1 MRILSTI
8 TLFVLFAIAVQA
20 QNGITNHP
28 PYPKDYYFEYYD
40 QGYFVDTDKDK
51 PVNGKV
57 TGVDDDADKLFYSLK
72 DEPKNGN
79 VSLNTDGSFTY
90 TPNKSFI
97 GLDSFHVVVADIK
110 GGSSMAIVRA
120 SVGYSAS
127 DFMEMFRNK
136 FNGQRKAHPRLVYTD
151 NDFNQL
157 KAQRVS
163 DDFLDKTINNII
175 AEANKILNTRPEEP
189 LAPKVLLRD
198 VIQNGSA
205 NLSLAYKLTGDAQ
218 YLNRFVELINVVCD
232 STKTPSWGISGHG
245 GEVSFG
251 QILNSLVLA
260 YDFLYNDLS
269 VETRTKI
276 ELAVVRNCYTPA
288 YEQMIVSKGIY
299 GSFNNYN
306 GIGSSGFA
314 FSAMALCDADFGG
327 NKDAQLMAQQVLA
340 KCVRTMQRA
349 MVSFM
354 PDGAYY
360 EGLGY
365 GLWLV
370 RNLSMPIIG
379 LKKVFNLTYPNELTY
394 GAYYKSPDWFLAVQG
409 GAGEFGNGEDGIKRS
424 YAPTAKMKG
433 YDVSLLLAKLTNKPE
448 YAWLYYRLNE
458 KKGGDW
464 QTLLYYDK
472 EIREKAVHSKPFIKD
487 VYFKNYRMAVLH
499 SDYGNVKENSIS
511 LYNGSNIEWHLAL
524 EEGTVQLNALGTQWF
539 SHIGGDNYSI
549 PHYGQKSNVYRKRAE
564 GRNTLVINP
573 YNGPDQEWSR
583 GKIDGFGGTDT
594 SAYAIAEITRAYA
607 KNATSV
613 VRGIKLFNNKKE
625 FLIQDEIIT
634 KGGAEIYSFFHTG
647 QKIKLDKDKHSA
659 ILSDNNGSRLYVE
672 LLSPLDAKLSI
683 MDAKFLP
690 ESPHIDG
697 QTPNDGFKKLTIHL
711 KNVDSTTVTLWA
723 VPLLANAKVP
733 TKKPTVITL
742 AEWK

>member
-1 MRILSTI
+1 MKRLFTI
-8 TLFVLFAIAVQA
+8 TFFVLFAIAVHA
-20 QNGITNHP
+20 QNATSNHP

-40 QGYFVDTDKDK
+40 QGYFVDTDSDK

-57 TGVDDDADKLFYSLK
+57 TGVDDDGDQLFYSLK

-79 VSLNTDGSFTY
+79 VSFHTDGSFAY

-97 GLDSFHVVVADIK
+97 GLDSFHVIVTDIK
-110 GGSSMAIVRA
+110 GASSTAIVRA
-120 SVGYSAS
+120 SVGYSAA
-127 DFMEMFRNK
+127 DFMEMFHNK
-136 FNGQRKAHPRLVYTD
+136 YSGQAKAHPRLVYTD

-157 KAQRVS
+157 LASRNN
-163 DDFLDKTINNII
+163 DAFLNKTINRVISD
-175 AEANKILNTRPEEP
+175 AYKIVQTRADVPLN
-189 LAPKVLLRD
+189 PKVLLRD
-198 VIQNGSA
+198 VIQDGSA
-205 NLSLAYKLTGDAQ
+205 NLSFAYKLSSDKK
-218 YLNRFVELINVVCD
+218 YLKRFVEMVDVICD
-232 STKTPSWGISGHG
+232 SIKTPSWGKAAGG
-245 GEVSFG
+245 GEISFG
-251 QILNSLVLA
+251 QILNSLILA
-260 YDFLYNDLS
+260 YDFLYNDLTI
-269 VETRTKI
+269 ETRTKI
-276 ELAVVRNCYTPA
+276 ELAVIRNCYAPA
-288 YEQMIVSKGIY
+288 YQQMIESKGIY

-365 GLWLV
+365 GMWLV
-370 RNLSMPIIG
+370 RNLSMPVIS

-394 GAYYKSPDWFLAVQG
+394 GAYYKSPDWFLAAQG
-409 GAGEFGNGEDGIKRS
+409 GAGEFGNGEDGIKRA

-433 YDVSLLLAKLTNKPE
+433 YDVSLLMAKLTNKPE
-448 YAWLYYRLNE
+448 YAWLYYQLNE

-464 QTLLYYDK
+464 HTLLYYDK
-472 EIREKAVHSKPFIKD
+472 DICLKVAYSKPAIKD
-487 VYFKNYRMAVLH
+487 SYFKKYGMAVLH
-499 SDYGNVKENSIS
+499 SDYGNVNENAIS

-549 PHYGQKSNVYRKRAE
+549 PHYGEKSNVYRKRAE

-573 YNGPDQEWSR
+573 FNGPDQEWSR
-583 GKIDGFGGTDT
+583 GQIDEFGSTDT
-594 SAYAIAEITRAYA
+594 AAFAIADITRAYA

-613 VRGIKLFNNKKE
+613 VRGIRVFNNKKE
-625 FLIQDEIIT
+625 FLIQDEIKT
-634 KGGAEIYSFFHTG
+634 KGDAEVYSFFHTG

-672 LLSPLDAKLSI
+672 LLSPANAELSI
-683 MDAKFLP
+683 MDAVSLP
-690 ESPHIDG
+690 QSPQVDG

-711 KNVDSTTVTLWA
+711 KNVDSTMITLWA
-723 VPLLANAKVP
+723 VPLLPNQKLSVY
-733 TKKPTVITL
+733 KPSVISL

>member
-1 MRILSTI
+1 MKFFFTIAIVFTGLINST
-8 TLFVLFAIAVQA
+8 A
-20 QNGITNHP
+20 QKTANNHP

-57 TGVDDDADKLFYSLK
+57 TGVDEDGDMLSYSLRDK
-72 DEPKNGN
+72 PTNGN
-79 VSLNTDGSFTY
+79 VSLSADGSFTY
-90 TPNKSFI
+90 TPNNGFI
-97 GLDSFHVVVADIK
+97 GLDSFHVIVMDTHGA
-110 GGSSMAIVRA
+110 SSTAIVRA
-120 SVGYSAS
+120 SVGYSAAE
-127 DFMEMFRNK
+127 FMEIFYNK
-136 FNGQRKAHPRLVYTD
+136 YNAQTKAHPRLVYTD

-157 KAQRVS
+157 KAQRGS
-163 DDFLDKTINNII
+163 DDFLDKTFNNII
-175 AEANKILNTRPEEP
+175 AEANKILNSRPEEP

-198 VIQNGSA
+198 VIQAGSA
-205 NLSLAYKLTGDAQ
+205 NLSLAYKLTGDVK
-218 YLNRFVELINVVCD
+218 YLNRFVEMVDVICD
-232 STKTPSWGISGHG
+232 SIKTPSWGKAAGG
-245 GEVSFG
+245 GEISFG
-251 QILNSLVLA
+251 QILNSLALA
-260 YDFLYNDLS
+260 YDFLYNDLT

-276 ELAVVRNCYTPA
+276 ELAVIRNCYAPA
-288 YEQMIVSKGIY
+288 YEQMIESKGIY

-327 NKDAQLMAQQVLA
+327 NKAYQLLAQQVLA

-365 GLWLV
+365 GMWLV

-379 LKKVFNLTYPNELTY
+379 LKKVFSLTYPNELTY
-394 GAYYKSPDWFLAVQG
+394 GAYYKSPDWFLAAQG

-424 YAPTAKMKG
+424 YAPTSRMKG

-448 YAWLYYRLNE
+448 YAWLYYELNE

-472 EIREKAVHSKPFIKD
+472 GIRERAAHTKPAIKD
-487 VYFKNYRMAVLH
+487 VYFKKYGMAVLH
-499 SDYGNVKENSIS
+499 SDYGNVNENAIS

-583 GKIDGFGGTDT
+583 GKIDRFGSTDT
-594 SAYAIAEITRAYA
+594 SAFAIADITKAYA

-613 VRGIKLFNNKKE
+613 VRGLKLFNNKKE
-625 FLIQDEIIT
+625 FLIQDDIKT
-634 KGGAEIYSFFHTG
+634 NGGAEVYSFFHTG
-647 QKIKLDKDKHSA
+647 QSIKLNKDKHSA
-659 ILSDNNGSRLYVE
+659 TLSDNNGNRLYVE
-672 LLSPLDAKLSI
+672 LLSPLNAELAVMDAKL
-683 MDAKFLP
+683 LP
-690 ESPHIDG
+690 ASPHIDG
-697 QTPNDGFKKLTIHL
+697 QTPNDGFKKLTVHL
-711 KNVDSTTVTLWA
+711 KNVDSTTITLWT
-723 VPLLANAKVP
+723 VPLLKNERVP
-733 TKKPTVITL
+733 AFKPALISL
-742 AEWK
+742 DDWK